1 MFYFCEMQRKVL
13 SKEQALQ
20 KARHYCSYQE
30 RSHFEVREKL
40 YSFGLHKNEVEEA
53 IATLIEEN
61 YLNEERYALQFAGG
75 KFRMKQWGRVKI
87 KYELK
92 QKRISEYCIRKAID
106 SIDEEQYLATLEKVA
121 RKKWSSIRGVGVN
134 QFVKMSKT
142 TNYLLQHGF
151 ESNLAKQIIQKLKT
165 NDED

>member
-1 MFYFCEMQRKVL
+1 MQRKQL
-13 SKEQALQ
+13 TKEQALQ
-20 KARHYCSYQE
+20 KARHYCAYQE

-40 YSFGLHKNEVEEA
+40 YSLGLHKNEVEDSL
-53 IATLIEEN
+53 ATLIEEN
-61 YLNEERYALQFAGG
+61 CLNEERFATQFAGG

-92 QKRISEYCIRKAID
+92 QKRISEYCISKAID
-106 SIDEEQYLATLEKVA
+106 SIDETQYLATLEKIA
-121 RKKWSSIRGVGVN
+121 KKKWDSIRGGGVN

-151 ESNLAKQIIQKLKT
+151 ESTLAKQIIQKLKT
-165 NDED
+165 KDED

>member
-1 MFYFCEMQRKVL
+1 MQRKQL
-13 SKEQALQ
+13 TKEQALQ
-20 KARHYCSYQE
+20 KARHYCAYQE

-40 YSFGLHKNEVEEA
+40 YSLGLHKNEVEDSL
-53 IATLIEEN
+53 ATLIEDN
-61 YLNEERYALQFAGG
+61 YLNEERFATQFAEG

-106 SIDEEQYLATLEKVA
+106 SIDETQYLATLEKIA
-121 RKKWSSIRGVGVN
+121 KKKWDSIPGVGVN

-142 TNYLLQHGF
+142 TNYLLQRGF
-151 ESNLAKQIIQKLKT
+151 ESTLAKQIIQKLKT
-165 NDED
+165 KDED